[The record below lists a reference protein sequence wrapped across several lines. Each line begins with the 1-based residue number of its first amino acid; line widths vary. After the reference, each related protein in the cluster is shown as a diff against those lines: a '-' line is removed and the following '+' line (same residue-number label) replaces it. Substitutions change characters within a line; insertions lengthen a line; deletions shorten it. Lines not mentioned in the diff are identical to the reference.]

1 MGYHYTSFGNGRYK
15 MNNDWCRKSAELS
28 WILSVRML
36 TT

>member
-1 MGYHYTSFGNGRYK
+1 MGHHYTSFGNGRHK
-15 MNNDWCRKSAELS
+15 MNDWCRKSEELS